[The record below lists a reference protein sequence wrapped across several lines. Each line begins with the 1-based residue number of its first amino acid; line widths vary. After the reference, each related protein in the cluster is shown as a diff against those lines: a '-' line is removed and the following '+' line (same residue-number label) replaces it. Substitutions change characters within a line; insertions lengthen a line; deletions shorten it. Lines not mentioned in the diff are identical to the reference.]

1 MMIQSIMLVALGFL
15 VGALL
20 ALLLLPFLWRR
31 AVRLTTERIT
41 SRMPVSLGDIRAD
54 KDQLRAEFAIKIRHF
69 EVELEKA
76 NMQVAKQRIEIS
88 RRDVHIE
95 TLESRIAALSTDLE
109 EQQNA
114 KKVLEQTVADRLP
127 KLEAQ
132 LNKAKDVLGTRFQ
145 EITKLQTTI
154 DRQED
159 KLDEARSV
167 DNVRQSEMERLKY
180 ALDQSY
186 EDVQRTE
193 LTANQQA
200 EFEALSTKNKVLA
213 NEIAE
218 LTQALAEAREREEKE
233 TVFLK
238 SEMHKLAD
246 QILTRVNGAAQV
258 ENKSATTSDEVEDE
272 SSDDEETIPK
282 IVSAG
287 DREKPTATDNS
298 DDQEQ
303 EKSEG
308 GEDDAAEK
316 ESGADT
322 DETVSLLNEPKK
334 GLRLRERLKGLQIRN
349 SR

>member
-95 TLESRIAALSTDLE
+95 TLESRSAAVSTDLE

-132 LNKAKDVLGTRFQ
+132 LNKAKDVLGARFQ
-145 EITKLQTTI
+145 EITKRQTTI

-246 QILTRVNGAAQV
+246 QILTRVNGSAQV
-258 ENKSATTSDEVEDE
+258 ENKSAMTSDEIEGE
-272 SSDDEETIPK
+272 SSRDEDVIAK
-282 IVSAG
+282 IVSTD
-287 DREKPTATDNS
+287 DREHLAAADNS

-303 EKSEG
+303 EERKRE
-308 GEDDAAEK
+308 EENVAETK
-316 ESGADT
+316 SGAGT
-322 DETVSLLNEPKK
+322 AEGVSLLSAPKK
-334 GLRLRERLKGLQIRN
+334 GLRLRERLKSLQIRN